1 MPLTKEDLFCLSEL
15 TKRAKYFEK
24 VAYGLNAAV
33 EKCVTSGTI
42 KDLDDMVAMTFNAQQ
57 YTPQYGGGGGGLPPG
72 KYKGVIVDSRQENVE
87 KNGVVT
93 GGYLALDLT
102 PTEGPL
108 AGQKHTDRI
117 NLHNT
122 NPKTVEIA
130 NKQLAAYCDILNTF
144 QFNDTAE
151 LHNKP
156 FLFEIGFQKG
166 NEPTPEKPEGGYT
179 EVKRI
184 LDLSEREPGKPRQ
197 TAQQTQAPVAI
208 PDAAPAGVVAAG
220 AGWGGAAAP
229 QTAAA
234 PVVETG
240 VAQPAA
246 WGAQAPAPAAAPA
259 PAPAPAAAP
268 AGWGQAPAG
277 GAAPA
282 GWGAR

>member
-1 MPLTKEDLFCLSEL
+1 MLSKEDLFCLSEL
-15 TKRAKYFEK
+15 TKRAKYFEI

-33 EKCVTSGTI
+33 EKCVNLGTI

-57 YTPQYGGGGGGLPPG
+57 FTPQYGGGAGGLPPG
-72 KYKGVIVDSRQENVE
+72 KYKGVIVDSSQENVE

-93 GGYLALDLT
+93 GGYLALHLT
-102 PTEGPL
+102 PIEGPL
-108 AGQKHTDRI
+108 AGTKQIDRI

-130 NKQLAAYCDILNTF
+130 NKQLAAYCDILNTY
-144 QFNDTAE
+144 QFNDTSE

-184 LDLSEREPGKPRQ
+184 LDLSEREPGKPRN
-197 TAQQTQAPVAI
+197 AAPVAAAPVAI

-220 AGWGGAAAP
+220 AGWGGAPA
-229 QTAAA
+229 AAA
-234 PVVETG
+234 PVAAG
-240 VAQPAA
+240 VDTNVAPPAA
-246 WGAQAPAPAAAPA
+246 WGGAAAPAAAAPA